1 MKKKLVLNKKTISA
15 LNDKQLFN
23 IQAGGD
29 QGMDE
34 DFTSFGDKCGKKKTC
49 NSKCNTCCP
58 H

>member
-15 LNDKQLFN
+15 LNDKHLLN
-23 IQAGGD
+23 IRAGGD
-29 QGMDE
+29 AIEG

-58 H
+58 PN